1 MAMIF
6 RNAFAVFAVSAM
18 SAHAATFT
26 VMNNS
31 DSGAGSL
38 RDAIAQ
44 ANGSAPPNSIHFDPG
59 VTGSIV
65 LTTGQIQISKAMS
78 IVGPG
83 AANLTID
90 GNASSRIFSIFVTD
104 PACPTLDGPDYL
116 VSISGL
122 RLTNAHRTTSNSAGA
137 IFTEHSLTLDAMTVD
152 NNVAGSG
159 GGVSF
164 EIGYTAQSLTITNSQ
179 FLNNS
184 GQPLNG
190 PGVSFGGALAIFEK
204 CAATHTKPV
213 PITIANSVFSG
224 NKGLPN
230 TLNAFGGAIASDS
243 SADITITDTRI
254 INNTVTVPNPPVAN
268 QIYRAGGLYAHAKTL
283 NIVRSEIAG
292 NSVVDVTGADV
303 TRAGGLHLF
312 NIDADTQGPAD
323 LFSAKIINST
333 ISGNSSSATAGAV
346 FVFGNVA
353 LELDNSTVNGNL
365 APATRTGGIVI
376 STGATNP
383 PSANNATTP
392 TMTLISSILANN
404 QGSGGDVATSVATIP
419 TFTINATKSLI
430 ETICPSPGCVIAVSG
445 SGNLPT
451 GTNPMVGPLAFN
463 GGTTRTHALLAG
475 SPAINAGSNPLALAT
490 DQRGGTFA
498 RVVGA
503 AADMGAYE
511 FTPGTTPTFQSAVS
525 RKVHGAAGTFDLPLG
540 LVSTNPTT
548 EPRTGPA
555 QTIVMTFDRPINAA
569 TATISEGTATAA
581 TPTFSGNSV
590 IVALTGV
597 VNQQYVTVALSSVAS
612 TDGGTGGS
620 GSVRVGFLAGDVNQ
634 NRVVTLA
641 DLGLV
646 NAQLAQSVTAS
657 NYLKDV
663 NASGT
668 LTLADKGITN
678 ANLAKALPAP

>member
-1 MAMIF
+1 MS
-6 RNAFAVFAVSAM
+6 AV
-18 SAHAATFT
+18 SAHAAIFT

-31 DSGAGSL
+31 NSGAGSL

-44 ANGSAPPNSIHFDPG
+44 ANVSTPPNSIHFDPG

-65 LTTGQIQISKAMS
+65 LTTGQIQISSPMS

-83 AANLTID
+83 AAILTID
-90 GNASSRIFSIFVTD
+90 GNASSRIFSIFLTD
-104 PACPTLDGPDYL
+104 PACPTLDGPNYL

-137 IFTEHSLTLDAMTVD
+137 IFTEHSLTLDSMTVD

-164 EIGYTAQSLTITNSQ
+164 EIGYSGQSLAISNSQ
-179 FLNNS
+179 FLNNT
-184 GQPLNG
+184 GQPLSG
-190 PGVSFGGALAIFEK
+190 PGVSFGAGLAIFEK
-204 CAATHTKPV
+204 CAGTHPTPV
-213 PITIANSVFSG
+213 PVAISNSLFSG
-224 NKGLPN
+224 NKGLPA
-230 TLNAFGGAIASDS
+230 TLNGFGGAIASDS

-254 INNTVTVPNPPVAN
+254 FNNTVIVPNPPVAN
-268 QIYRAGGLYAHAKTL
+268 QIYRGGGVYAHAKSLT
-283 NIVRSEIAG
+283 IVRSEIAG

-303 TRAGGLHLF
+303 TRGGGLHLF
-312 NIDADTQGPAD
+312 NNDAAMQGPAD
-323 LFSAKIINST
+323 VFSAKIINST
-333 ISGNSSSATAGAV
+333 ISGNSSSATAGAMH
-346 FVFGNVA
+346 VFGNIA

-365 APATRTGGIVI
+365 APAAHTGGILI
-376 STGATNP
+376 NTGATNP
-383 PSANNATTP
+383 PSAGNATTP
-392 TMTLISSILANN
+392 TMAVVSSILAND
-404 QGSGGDVATSVATIP
+404 QGSGGDVATNITTIP

-430 ETICPSPGCVIAVSG
+430 ETICPPPGCVITVSG

-475 SPAINAGSNPLALAT
+475 SPAINAGSNPLALTT
-490 DQRGGTFA
+490 DQRSGTFA

-511 FTPGTTPTFQSAVS
+511 FTSGTTPTFQSAVS

-581 TPTFSGNSV
+581 TTTFSGNSV
-590 IVALTGV
+590 IVGLTGV
-597 VNQQYVTVALSSVAS
+597 SNQQYVTVALTNVAS

-620 GSVRVGFLAGDVNQ
+620 GSVRVGFLAGDVSQ

-668 LTLADKGITN
+668 LTLSDKGITN
-678 ANLAKALPAP
+678 ANLTKALPAP